1 MLRYFRS
8 HKQQQLFLLA
18 FLLPFLIIMVLFMSQ
33 QITPWGNH
41 NLLFSDVGTQYNIFL
56 TGLRHDVLHHTF
68 SQYSYYLGL
77 GSNTLPTYAYY
88 LMSPLN
94 LIVIFFPASQIPTA
108 LTWIVTLKI
117 SLGGLTMAIFLST
130 TSFQNK
136 KNIIILLFSTAY
148 AVSSWVASVYYTLMW
163 LDALLLLPMVCIG
176 LDLLIYKHTSKLYF
190 ISLLAAIVT
199 NYYMGYM
206 TCLFAAIYFFYQF
219 LGLQKNSEHFLTFIK
234 QETKLIFHFVLI
246 SLLAVLSSMSILLP
260 ASLGMLATDKAALNW
275 SNYSLLPTFGLGSLN
290 QLGLGAN
297 NYISRLNHGP
307 ALFTGS
313 CVFLLIVAFFFNQ
326 NVPSNEKKR
335 TAATLLV
342 LFLCMWIN
350 CFNTIWH
357 LFQHPAGFPFR
368 NALFFTFFAVCT
380 AYRSIQYKPWHF
392 LTVSQK
398 FWTLFI
404 PLASFC
410 IGFIWKNIFKFN
422 SNQSFSKLFS
432 QAGLPSMK
440 IWMSFI
446 LSICFYTMSWFLLF
460 KLPLSKN
467 VKLLLIALACAELMI
482 NFGLSMFGTPY
493 GNQKNYVS
501 NYQFKQ
507 KQITNLKHNSY
518 FHHQG
523 RTVVKDTSFQ
533 NAYNE
538 KYNCYNDALLFR
550 YFGISMYSSTLNKA
564 TRQDLEALGYLSVNP
579 RRISFVG
586 GTELTQSLLGVQ
598 NELDLNK
605 NDAQLKI
612 NTTYF
617 GLGTAIDQKILG
629 LKLPQR
635 QALKNQETIL
645 QRLVPAQKHYFKK
658 VDLLKVHNHKKDT
671 SRKFIHRIT
680 FRTTVA
686 GPLYYYSQDAS
697 AELRTLRINNRSKK
711 PTVDNQGQ
719 RMICPLGNYP
729 KGQTI
734 HLSVTTSSK
743 HWDKA
748 QQLFSLNAKQF
759 DKAMNK
765 TYERRF
771 HLHQIN
777 GNCLYGTIDGTSS
790 KQHLFLS
797 IPYEKGWHAKV
808 NHHSV
813 KVQKGLRGFVILP
826 INKGRNYVELHYR
839 SPGLISGLFLSCVG
853 LLLYVIFLFY
863 EQKYFCK

>member
-1 MLRYFRS
+1 M
-8 HKQQQLFLLA
+8 
-18 FLLPFLIIMVLFMSQ
+18 
-33 QITPWGNH
+33 
-41 NLLFSDVGTQYNIFL
+41 
-56 TGLRHDVLHHTF
+56 
-68 SQYSYYLGL
+68 
-77 GSNTLPTYAYY
+77 
-88 LMSPLN
+88 
-94 LIVIFFPASQIPTA
+94 
-108 LTWIVTLKI
+108 
-117 SLGGLTMAIFLST
+117 
-130 TSFQNK
+130 
-136 KNIIILLFSTAY
+136 
-148 AVSSWVASVYYTLMW
+148 
-163 LDALLLLPMVCIG
+163 
-176 LDLLIYKHTSKLYF
+176 
-190 ISLLAAIVT
+190 
-199 NYYMGYM
+199 
-206 TCLFAAIYFFYQF
+206 
-219 LGLQKNSEHFLTFIK
+219 
-234 QETKLIFHFVLI
+234 
-246 SLLAVLSSMSILLP
+246 
-260 ASLGMLATDKAALNW
+260 
-275 SNYSLLPTFGLGSLN
+275 
-290 QLGLGAN
+290 
-297 NYISRLNHGP
+297 
-307 ALFTGS
+307 
-313 CVFLLIVAFFFNQ
+313 
-326 NVPSNEKKR
+326 
-335 TAATLLV
+335 LV

-467 VKLLLIALACAELMI
+467 VKLLLIALTCTELMI

-617 GLGTAIDQKILG
+617 
-629 LKLPQR
+629 
-635 QALKNQETIL
+635 
-645 QRLVPAQKHYFKK
+645 
-658 VDLLKVHNHKKDT
+658 
-671 SRKFIHRIT
+671 
-680 FRTTVA
+680 
-686 GPLYYYSQDAS
+686 
-697 AELRTLRINNRSKK
+697 
-711 PTVDNQGQ
+711 
-719 RMICPLGNYP
+719 
-729 KGQTI
+729 
-734 HLSVTTSSK
+734 
-743 HWDKA
+743 
-748 QQLFSLNAKQF
+748 
-759 DKAMNK
+759 
-765 TYERRF
+765 
-771 HLHQIN
+771 
-777 GNCLYGTIDGTSS
+777 
-790 KQHLFLS
+790 
-797 IPYEKGWHAKV
+797 
-808 NHHSV
+808 
-813 KVQKGLRGFVILP
+813 
-826 INKGRNYVELHYR
+826 
-839 SPGLISGLFLSCVG
+839 
-853 LLLYVIFLFY
+853 
-863 EQKYFCK
+863 